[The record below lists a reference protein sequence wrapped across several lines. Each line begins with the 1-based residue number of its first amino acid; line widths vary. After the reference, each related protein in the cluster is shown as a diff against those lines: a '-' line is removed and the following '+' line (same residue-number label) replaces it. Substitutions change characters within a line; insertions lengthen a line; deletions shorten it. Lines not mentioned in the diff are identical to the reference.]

1 MKIALI
7 TDTHFGARNDNL
19 NFNEYFYKFYDELF
33 FPYLRENNIT
43 NVIHLGDVM
52 DRRKYISYRIA
63 KDFRERFLDQFDGIQ
78 FHMLVGNHDTFY
90 KNTNDVN
97 SLQELVDGK
106 YNNIKVYPAATEVDF
121 DECKILFVPWINVNN
136 MTHTIKMLKTSS
148 AQICMGHLELSGFEM
163 QKGMVMDHGWDKEE
177 FSRFDTVM
185 SGHYHHKSD
194 DGQVFYLGTPYEI
207 YWNDWDDPKGFH
219 VFDTETREL
228 ERIVN
233 PHKIFSKIYYDDS
246 TMSYDN
252 HDISQY
258 KDKYVKLV
266 VVNKK
271 DLYQIDKFV
280 DKLLQADCHD
290 VKIVEDFSDLD
301 ASNVSDDIV
310 ENTQDTMTLLELYID
325 DLSVDLSKDRLKNT
339 TRELYIEAQD
349 LEI

>member
-1 MKIALI
+1 
-7 TDTHFGARNDNL
+7 
-19 NFNEYFYKFYDELF
+19 
-33 FPYLRENNIT
+33 
-43 NVIHLGDVM
+43 
-52 DRRKYISYRIA
+52 
-63 KDFRERFLDQFDGIQ
+63 
-78 FHMLVGNHDTFY
+78 
-90 KNTNDVN
+90 
-97 SLQELVDGK
+97 
-106 YNNIKVYPAATEVDF
+106 
-121 DECKILFVPWINVNN
+121 
-136 MTHTIKMLKTSS
+136 
-148 AQICMGHLELSGFEM
+148 MGHLELSGFEM

-271 DLYQIDKFV
+271 DLYQFDKFV